1 MTPLLALVVVVSG
14 GVAAIV
20 RYSIS
25 TFTASRPAGSALR
38 RFPWAV
44 LVVNAAGSALAGCA
58 AGLAAGSALTA
69 DVRLVLITG
78 VAGGLTTFSTFSV
91 ETVDLLRSGRWSTAV
106 VSCLGNLV
114 VGLALAVAGYVVGV
128 LLSS

>member
-1 MTPLLALVVVVSG
+1 MTPLLALAVVVSG
-14 GVAAIV
+14 GIASVL
-20 RYSIS
+20 RYALS
-25 TFTASRPAGSALR
+25 TYTASRAAGSRLR

-44 LVVNAAGSALAGCA
+44 LIVNAAGSALAGCA
-58 AGLAAGSALTA
+58 AGLAATLSLSP

-91 ETVDLLRSGRWSTAV
+91 ETVELVRSGRWGSAV
-106 VSCLGNLV
+106 ASCLLNLALGL
-114 VGLALAVAGYVVGV
+114 GLAAGGYAVGV

>member
-14 GVAAIV
+14 GIAAV
-20 RYSIS
+20 LRYSVS
-25 TFTASRPAGSALR
+25 TFVASRPDTSPLR

-44 LVVNAAGSALAGCA
+44 LLVNAVGSALAGCA
-58 AGLAAGSALTA
+58 AGLAATFVLSA

-91 ETVDLLRSGRWSTAV
+91 ETVDLVRSGRWRTAA
-106 VSCLGNLV
+106 VSCLLNLV
-114 VGLALAVAGYVVGV
+114 VGIALAVAGYALGV
-128 LLSS
+128 LISS